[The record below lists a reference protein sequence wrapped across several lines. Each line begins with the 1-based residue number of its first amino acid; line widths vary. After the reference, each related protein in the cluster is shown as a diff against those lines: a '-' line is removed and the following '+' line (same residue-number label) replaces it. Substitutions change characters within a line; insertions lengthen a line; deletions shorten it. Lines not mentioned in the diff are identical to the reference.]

1 MTDLDVLYHDEV
13 QLLDWGESRGGG
25 KWIKLKLFEG
35 DHDPLEQFR
44 GLDTATAKKAGHI
57 FNVTVVQG
65 DIVAEPEKPK
75 KGQYGKEAQ
84 ALHQSVFFRT
94 PNVWLA
100 LGTDDEYQA
109 WCRKQKCVV
118 CGDKDY
124 VEEYPD
130 GICEYAHVRR
140 VSNGAGTSIKP
151 PYSGVPLCHND
162 HSVQHNKGE
171 LASYVAAAT
180 YDKKITIYSEH
191 NAKDWFD
198 KKRIQHLEKWAHE
211 KLREHAGVDS
221 LTEIEPTWLYRF
233 CNVRSIE
240 KYLPS
245 IFKEN
250 N

>member
-1 MTDLDVLYHDEV
+1 MTDLDILYHDEV

-35 DHDPLEQFR
+35 DSDPLDAFR

-57 FNVTVVQG
+57 FNVTIVQG
-65 DIVAEPEKPK
+65 DIVAERDKPM
-75 KGQYGKEAQ
+75 KGQYGDEAK
-84 ALHQSVFFRT
+84 ALHQSGFFRA

-100 LGTDDEYQA
+100 LGTDEEFQA

-124 VEEYPD
+124 PEEYPE
-130 GICEYAHVRR
+130 GVCEYAHVRR
-140 VSNGAGTSIKP
+140 VANGAGTSTKP
-151 PYSGVPLCHND
+151 PYSGVPLCHK
-162 HSVQHNKGE
+162 HHTLQHNKGE

-180 YDKKITIYSEH
+180 YDQKITIYSEH

-198 KKRIQHLEKWAHE
+198 KKRIQHLEKWAHYQLTKTLGAE
-211 KLREHAGVDS
+211 S
-221 LTEIEPTWLYRF
+221 LTEINPADLYLF
-233 CNVRSIE
+233 CESNGIN

-245 IFKEN
+245 LFK
-250 N
+250 